1 MTPGGRLG
9 LVAGLLGVACAP
21 AVGAADGDWE
31 IEAARAAQT
40 ERGFYES
47 GGARD
52 TSVIPRGTGAPATD
66 PQAHIREADR
76 KVAEL
81 HERRLAEQRAAE
93 QAAAAPL
100 VEQLTRARAVHG
112 ATINNL
118 NQQLTG
124 LQAQLQAA
132 EQDKARAEATIKAY
146 DDNVD
151 WLTGTVETVAGAFG
165 GRDPEAVAEA
175 QKKAAETR
183 IGTLQA
189 QIANVGG
196 ALQAEVAE
204 AQAFERRLQLEITKT
219 QSDARNRVETA
230 RVEEARELASAYHTQ
245 VAATEAGQSAFQ
257 ERIATIDAAIRQA
270 EQNGLPEVATQFRKD
285 RDKTVEAHQQ
295 WLERQNAI
303 TSGRRADLD
312 RVYAQNRAD
321 GIGPTND
328 TILGVDLRN
337 QARARGED
345 PLLATDLV
353 DEQVVARSRTSSEQ
367 VAEGAPRSTEHISIF
382 NEVSTESLSDF
393 ALDYAAEARVTYG
406 SWEGFKN
413 RVLKGYTVGVLKGG
427 RDIVK
432 DLVTLVIELGDTAG
446 ESLEDAVERLTG
458 AELDLFGDENM
469 QAMRAFLRT
478 ADALIRDEDGAGGE
492 EARRLVAAAE
502 AIKRVIE
509 RKTEQMAGKGE
520 AGIVE
525 ALDVSGQVAINLVG
539 VETVAVNALSKGSKL
554 LRGVNAVDELAT
566 AAGKADEVAAVTARA
581 DDAATAARTATGTS
595 CPVGQRR
602 LDLVSRVRSKLARMR
617 SNIVPSHG
625 EVFVDVAVKRNEVV
639 MVRPVNQFSTRL
651 ISDNFATKNMGI
663 KGKSADWGPQRGT
676 IPVDPQYSKLGNPNG
691 APPSPD
697 ELRIYENYNRKALGL
712 DYQTPAKNEA
722 GEIIRDAEGNVTRWE
737 THAAEP
743 AIAKAVPFQGPDGEI
758 MVLAD
763 LTTGKPITAD
773 YDLFAVGTQKGHG
786 QVLPFD
792 PELGVISETEMAT
805 VEWINEGA
813 KGKGYTGGNVAHHGP
828 ANRFENTLSPRSD
841 FPITAFTPD
850 GNAHTINDVAELND
864 FYNTWRALGYD
875 LPEMPGW
882 NLDPNL
888 KPSGRFGPLAED
900 PTWAERAAAAGI
912 VTAARVAGADDCGSA
927 DQLEPF
933 SLDDVYGP
941 EEPSADQAARPT
953 TSGGGAATEQTA
965 IAVGGAFPP
974 GVPPIQFEFGPG
986 WLETGEQTWTSLCPP
1001 DCDGQITVH
1010 FLTGP
1015 FEVYVEQ
1022 VFNKFGNDPFDPQDP
1037 LRGSLEDQP
1046 QISVG
1051 SPPTVVSPPSS
1062 PPSGTPPPS
1071 PPPPSPPPPSNPLAA
1086 FTGSYSGDGACGVSS
1101 TSFATQGDTVVT
1113 LTIPPNGTVP
1123 FNIDSS
1129 NDFATSQSNDLVI
1142 FGAPGHSCNVN
1153 NLSGGN
1159 RFELGC
1165 VNTSGGFCNEVFTR

>member
-1 MTPGGRLG
+1 MPVLAITLCLSHALP
-9 LVAGLLGVACAP
+9 
-21 AVGAADGDWE
+21 AADSDWE
-31 IEAARAAQT
+31 VEAARAAQT
-40 ERGFYES
+40 ERGFYAT

-52 TSVIPRGTGAPATD
+52 TAVIPEGAAPVAAD

-81 HERRLAEQRAAE
+81 HARRLAEQRAAE
-93 QAAAAPL
+93 QAASAPL
-100 VEQLTRARAVHG
+100 VEQRARAREQHG
-112 ATINNL
+112 RTITNL
-118 NQQLTG
+118 RHQLTG
-124 LQAQLQAA
+124 LEAQLRAA
-132 EQDKARAEATIKAY
+132 EQDKARAEASIQAY

-165 GRDPEAVAEA
+165 GRDPEAVAAA
-175 QKKAAETR
+175 QKTAAETR
-183 IGTLQA
+183 ISTLQG
-189 QIANVGG
+189 QIANVSE
-196 ALQAEVAE
+196 ALQAQVAE
-204 AQAFERRLQLEITKT
+204 AQSFDRRLQIEIAKT
-219 QSDARNRVETA
+219 QSDARNRLQAA
-230 RVEEARELASAYHTQ
+230 RIEEARALARAYHTQ
-245 VAATEAGQSAFQ
+245 VAATESGQSAFQ
-257 ERIATIDAAIRQA
+257 TRIATIDAAIRQA
-270 EQNGLPEVATQFRKD
+270 EKNGLTEVAAQFRKD

-303 TSGRRADLD
+303 ISGRRADLD

-328 TILGVDLRN
+328 TILGVSLRT
-337 QARARGED
+337 QARARDED

-353 DEQVVARSRTSSEQ
+353 DEEIVARSRSSTES

-413 RVLKGYTVGVLKGG
+413 RVLKGYTLGVLKGG

-446 ESLEDAVERLTG
+446 ESLEDAIERLTG

-469 QAMRAFLRT
+469 QAMRAFLRS

-492 EARRLVAAAE
+492 EAARLVAAAE
-502 AIKRVIE
+502 AIKRVID
-509 RKTEQMAGKGE
+509 RKTEQMAGRGE

-525 ALDVSGQVAINLVG
+525 ALDISGQVAINLVG
-539 VETVAVNALSKGSKL
+539 VETVAVQAVSKGSKL
-554 LRGVNAVDELAT
+554 LRGVNAVDELA
-566 AAGKADEVAAVTARA
+566 AVAGKADEVAVTTGRA
-581 DDAATAARTATGTS
+581 GDVAPGAARTATSTS

-602 LDLVSRVRSKLARMR
+602 LDLVSRVRSKLARLR
-617 SNIVPSHG
+617 SNIVPAHG

-651 ISDNFATKNMGI
+651 ISDNFSTKNMGI

-676 IPVDPQYSKLGNPNG
+676 IPVDPKYSKLGNPTA

-697 ELRIYENYNRKALGL
+697 ELRIYENYNRKALGME
-712 DYQTPAKNEA
+712 YQTPAKNEA
-722 GEIIRDAEGNVTRWE
+722 GEIIRDAEGNVASWV

-743 AIAKAVPFQGPDGEI
+743 PIAKAVPFQGPDGEI

-763 LTTGKPITAD
+763 LSTGKPITAD

-805 VEWINEGA
+805 VEWINEGVKA
-813 KGKGYTGGNVAHHGP
+813 KGYTGGNVAHHGP
-828 ANRFENTLSPRSD
+828 ANRFENTLNPKSD

-850 GNAHTINDVAELND
+850 GNAHTITDVAELND
-864 FYNTWRALGYD
+864 FFNTWKALGYD

-888 KPSGRFGPLAED
+888 KPSGKFGPLAED
-900 PTWAERAAAAGI
+900 PAWADRAAAAGI
-912 VTAARVAGADDCGSA
+912 VTAAQASGADSCGTD
-927 DQLEPF
+927 DQMEPF
-933 SLDDVYGP
+933 PLDDVYGT
-941 EEPSADQAARPT
+941 EEPSAEQAARPET
-953 TSGGGAATEQTA
+953 GGGASSSTQTA
-965 IAVGGAFPP
+965 LAVGGEFPP
-974 GVPPIQFEFGPG
+974 GIPPIEFEFGPG
-986 WLETGEQTWTSLCPP
+986 WLETGEQSWASLCPP
-1001 DCDGQITVH
+1001 ECDDQITVR

-1022 VFNKFGNDPFDPQDP
+1022 VFNKFGNAPFDPQDP
-1037 LRGSLEDQP
+1037 LGGSLEDQP
-1046 QISVG
+1046 QTQIG
-1051 SPPTVVSPPSS
+1051 ITDPPTVVTPPTTPPRTSPPSS
-1062 PPSGTPPPS
+1062 PPPS
-1071 PPPPSPPPPSNPLAA
+1071 APTNPLSA
-1086 FTGSYSGDGACGVSS
+1086 FTGSYAGDGACGVSS
-1101 TSFATQGDTVVT
+1101 TRFGTQGDMIVT
-1113 LTIPPNGTVP
+1113 LTIPPNGTVR
-1123 FNIDSS
+1123 FDIDPS
-1129 NDFATSQSNDLVI
+1129 NDFATSQSNNLEI
-1142 FGAPGHSCNVN
+1142 FGSPGHSCNVN
-1153 NLSGGN
+1153 NLTGGN